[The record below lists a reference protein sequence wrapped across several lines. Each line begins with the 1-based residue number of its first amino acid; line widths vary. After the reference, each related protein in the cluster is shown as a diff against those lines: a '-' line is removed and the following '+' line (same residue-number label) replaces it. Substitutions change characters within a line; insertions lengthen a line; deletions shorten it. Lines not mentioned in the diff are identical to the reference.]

1 MRNSAFLLLAG
12 TLVHKQNPLALSY
25 LGGQRK
31 RSSMSVHGEHVG
43 ELVEGFQENVLP
55 KNMHGDGQY
64 ESLAPSDLPARPN
77 LCVHTTA
84 NVVSRPVWAQ

>member
-1 MRNSAFLLLAG
+1 MRNPAFLLLAG

-43 ELVEGFQENVLP
+43 ELIERFQEDVLP
-55 KNMHGDGQY
+55 KNMHGD
-64 ESLAPSDLPARPN
+64 
-77 LCVHTTA
+77 
-84 NVVSRPVWAQ
+84 